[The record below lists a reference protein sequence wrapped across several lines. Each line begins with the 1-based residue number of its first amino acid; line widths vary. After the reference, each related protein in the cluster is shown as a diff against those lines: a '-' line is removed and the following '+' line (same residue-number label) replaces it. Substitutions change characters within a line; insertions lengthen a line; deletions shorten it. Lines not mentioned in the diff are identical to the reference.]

1 MSIATFV
8 DIGVILVLLISAGV
22 SFFRGFIREVLTIF
36 GVAGGAFSALMF
48 GQSLKPIVRG
58 WYGISEGT
66 DPGKLFDL
74 IPMTLAADVTAY
86 AVIFLGVFILLQLI
100 SHFLAAS
107 AHALGL
113 GPVDR
118 TLGIF
123 FGLAR
128 GVLLI
133 GLLYLP
139 FHLILSD
146 DAKKEWLSGSKTYF
160 YVQGVADWMSSY
172 LPQDEDAKKT
182 GEKIGEAARDKL
194 REIDVLGDRRIAP
207 EAKPQTADEPT
218 APQQP
223 DAKDGY
229 SNQDRGGMNQLL
241 DTLKTGA
248 GNDAAPAQPRTP
260 EGRND

>member
-36 GVAGGAFSALMF
+36 GVAGGAFVALMF
-48 GQSLKPIVRG
+48 GGSLKPIVHG
-58 WYGISEGT
+58 WYGIKEGV
-66 DPGKLFDL
+66 DPGKLFD
-74 IPMTLAADVTAY
+74 IVPMTLAADVTAY

-146 DAKKEWLSGSKTYF
+146 EAKKEWLSGSKTYF
-160 YVQGVADWMSSY
+160 YVQGVAEWMSSY
-172 LPQDEDAKKT
+172 LPQDEETKKA
-182 GEKIGEAARDKL
+182 GEKMGEAARDKL
-194 REIDVLGDRRIAP
+194 REIDVLGDRRIEPDKTPSATPAP
-207 EAKPQTADEPT
+207 ASDTPPS
-218 APQQP
+218 
-223 DAKDGY
+223 KDGY
-229 SNQDRGGMNQLL
+229 SNQDRGGMNQLI
-241 DTLKTGA
+241 DTLKTG
-248 GNDAAPAQPRTP
+248 GGTNAAPSQPKAP

>member
-36 GVAGGAFSALMF
+36 GVAGGAFVALMF
-48 GQSLKPIVRG
+48 GGALKPTVHG
-58 WYGISEGT
+58 WFGIKDGV
-66 DPGKLFDL
+66 DPGKLFDI

-133 GLLYLP
+133 GLLSLP
-139 FHLILSD
+139 AHLFLSED
-146 DAKKEWLSGSKTYF
+146 DKKEWLSGSKTFF
-160 YVQGVADWMSSY
+160 YVDGIAGWMSSY
-172 LPQDEDAKKT
+172 LPQDEEAKKA
-182 GEKIGEAARDKL
+182 GEKMGEAARDKL
-194 REIDVLGDRRIAP
+194 REIDVLGDRRIEPDKAP
-207 EAKPQTADEPT
+207 SNQT
-218 APQQP
+218 APQSETAP
-223 DAKDGY
+223 SKDGY
-229 SNQDRGGMNQLL
+229 SNQDRGGMNQLI
-241 DTLKTGA
+241 DTLKTGSGA
-248 GNDAAPAQPRTP
+248 NTAPSQPTAP